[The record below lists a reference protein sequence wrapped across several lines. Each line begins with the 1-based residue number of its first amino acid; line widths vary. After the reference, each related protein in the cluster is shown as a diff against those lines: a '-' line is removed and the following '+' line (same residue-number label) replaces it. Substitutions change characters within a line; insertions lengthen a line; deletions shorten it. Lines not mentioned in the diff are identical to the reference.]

1 MQALTPEERRA
12 QAQKAAEARWRAKP
26 VLKAT
31 HTGELPLG
39 NRRFSVTSLKMER
52 ASCPSAVLTRPLG
65 YSTGVPITAGKNCP
79 DLWP

>member
-39 NRRFSVTSLKMER
+39 EHKIQ
-52 ASCPSAVLTRPLG
+52 CYVLEDGTR
-65 YSTGVPITAGKNCP
+65 V
-79 DLWP
+79 